1 MAKKLQIINDLTG
14 EVLEEQ
20 EFSGGYHIIY
30 TNLEDMGKLRH
41 IRKLGN
47 ARFGDKHWIKNW
59 IYKPIAKKLVNRFPE
74 IKHINHKYIL
84 FI

>member
-1 MAKKLQIINDLTG
+1 
-14 EVLEEQ
+14 
-20 EFSGGYHIIY
+20 
-30 TNLEDMGKLRH
+30 MGKLRH
-41 IRKLGN
+41 IRKLDN